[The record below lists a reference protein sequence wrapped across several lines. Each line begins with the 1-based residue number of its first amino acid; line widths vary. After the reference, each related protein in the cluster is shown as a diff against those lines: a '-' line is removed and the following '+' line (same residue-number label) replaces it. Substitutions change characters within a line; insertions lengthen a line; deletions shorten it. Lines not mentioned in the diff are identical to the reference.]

1 MNMFSKKEKAA
12 ASTNGRN
19 GANGATA
26 TATPP
31 APAPQ
36 APTQPQQSQPQQ
48 PQMQANAPRQAVPQ
62 PVPAPMA
69 QNRQPIT
76 VIGKGT
82 LIEGNIETAN
92 EFVIEGQIKGDIITQ
107 SKVILGPSSQFE
119 GNILAQN
126 AEIAGH
132 VIGKVEVSEL
142 LVLKTSSDVNGDIST
157 NKLHVESGAKF
168 NGGCQMGVTREAIK
182 LSADSSQP
190 AANKST
196 SSSPAK
202 PAAKPSQPA
211 TGGSKS

>member
-1 MNMFSKKEKAA
+1 MNMFSKKDKA
-12 ASTNGRN
+12 ASTNGQN

-36 APTQPQQSQPQQ
+36 APPQ

-69 QNRQPIT
+69 QNRTPIT

-107 SKVILGPSSQFE
+107 AKVILGPSSKFE

-126 AEIAGH
+126 AEIAGN
-132 VIGKVEVSEL
+132 VVGKVEVSEL

-182 LSADSSQP
+182 LSTDGKQP
-190 AANKST
+190 EASK

-202 PAAKPSQPA
+202 PAASSSQPSA
-211 TGGSKS
+211 GGSKS